1 MEITCTR
8 CHETVLAGNRY
19 CSACGLPQLVYSAE
33 AVPGQAQPVPWNE
46 AVRDASTVEWKPAL
60 RVALMLAVPAGI
72 LSSGASELGRFGL
85 LWMAV
90 AAAWAVV
97 LYVRGQQ
104 AAWIPIGAGARIGL
118 VTGLLAGW
126 LAFGV
131 SGGALFTERFLFH
144 QSSQMDAE
152 WKTYITAGDQM
163 AQQWAEGVG
172 PAFAAQMQ
180 SAQAQNQAW
189 RLSPEGHAGWEA
201 FDLASYS
208 VFLVLFA
215 AAGGAMGARWMARS
229 RRPEV

>member
-19 CSACGLPQLVYSAE
+19 CPACGLPQLVYSAE
-33 AVPGQAQPVPWNE
+33 AIPGQTQPAPWDE
-46 AVRDASTVEWKPAL
+46 AVRDASTVEWKPAMRL
-60 RVALMLAVPAGI
+60 ALMLAVPAGI

-85 LWMAV
+85 LWMSV

-97 LYVRGQQ
+97 LYVRGQRP
-104 AAWIPIGAGARIGL
+104 AWITIGAGARIGL

-131 SGGALFTERFLFH
+131 SGGALFAERFLFH
-144 QSSQMDAE
+144 QSSQMDAQ
-152 WKTYITAGDQM
+152 WQTYIIAGDQKVL
-163 AQQWAEGVG
+163 QLVEGMG
-172 PAFAAQMQ
+172 PEFVAQMQ
-180 SAQAQNQAW
+180 ASQAQSQPW
-189 RLSPEGHAGWEA
+189 RLSPEGRAGSTA
-201 FDLASYS
+201 FGLASYS